1 MRLLLGFLFLCYCCP
16 ARAQHSGDEA
26 AIRELL
32 SRQVSE
38 WNRGNVAGYMQGYWE
53 SDSLVF
59 IGKSGPTY
67 GYQATLAR
75 YQKSYPD
82 AAHMGQLTASPLR
95 IRLLAQD
102 WAYVTGRWQLK
113 RVAGN
118 LSGYYT
124 LLLRKLAGHWVIV
137 EDHSS

>member
-1 MRLLLGFLFLCYCCP
+1 MRYLICILLLCLRVP
-16 ARAQHSGDEA
+16 AMAQHTHDEA

-32 SRQVSE
+32 ARQVKE
-38 WNRGNVAGYMQGYWE
+38 WNHGNVAGYMVGYWE
-53 SDSLVF
+53 NDSLVF
-59 IGKSGPTY
+59 IGKQGPTF

-82 AAHMGQLTASPLR
+82 VAHMGQLTSTILH
-95 IRLLAQD
+95 IRLLSQE
-102 WAYVTGRWQLK
+102 WAYVTGRWQLARK
-113 RVAGN
+113 AGD

-124 LLLRKLAGHWVIV
+124 LLLRKLSGHWVIV